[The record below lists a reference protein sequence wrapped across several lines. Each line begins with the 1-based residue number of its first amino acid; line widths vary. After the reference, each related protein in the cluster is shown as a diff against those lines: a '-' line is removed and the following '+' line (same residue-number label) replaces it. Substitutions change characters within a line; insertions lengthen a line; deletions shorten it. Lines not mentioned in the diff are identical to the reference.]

1 MSAKIDTQSS
11 ERQAGT
17 TPAALSRPR
26 VGFSPTMLLNAAGTR
41 PEPAVSVP
49 SANAPARRRP
59 RPPNPNSSRPG
70 CTPGRTGCA
79 GCHTA
84 SGCRP
89 DRWRTGRG
97 WSCRQQARRPRAVV
111 RRPGRI
117 RPAVGE
123 AGTGRGRRQA
133 GDIDIVL
140 DREREPEE
148 GQDIG
153 ADRGGALF
161 KRSGRRQQ
169 PIRVNQRYPD
179 AIVAARGDAGQH
191 LARNFGRPHLA
202 APVALAHRCK
212 VETQHSWRLPSPGMA
227 CSGWPLE
234 MQDAFRLP
242 AKGAA
247 CRGCGRPHL
256 TPALVD
262 SALTRGIA
270 GQCPHLSGWH
280 AACCAPRA
288 RESSTGER

>member
-1 MSAKIDTQSS
+1 
-11 ERQAGT
+11 
-17 TPAALSRPR
+17 
-26 VGFSPTMLLNAAGTR
+26 MLLKPAGTR

-49 SANAPARRRP
+49 SANATSPARPP
-59 RPPNPNSSRPG
+59 RPNPNSSRPEYS
-70 CTPGRTGCA
+70 RVERVSRDA
-79 GCHTA
+79 IW
-84 SGCRP
+84 RP
-89 DRWRTGRG
+89 DARQTGGELVEVGLADQQGAGRDQ
-97 WSCRQQARRPRAVV
+97 SFDDRADLTETCR
-111 RRPGRI
+111 
-117 RPAVGE
+117 E
-123 AGTGRGRRQA
+123 TGTSRGRRQTA
-133 GDIDIVL
+133 DIDIVL

-148 GQDIG
+148 GQGIG

-234 MQDAFRLP
+234 RQDAFRLP

-247 CRGCGRPHL
+247 CRGCGRPHP